1 MEQKLQKMNFFKRL
15 GIAIFHLE
23 RYGEFLLEKW
33 QVALIYFIIL
43 VFIMSVATA
52 GSQIYNI
59 CKMIPKGIAYIEN
72 DLPDFKFENN
82 TLKFDKP
89 IEAYDEE
96 FNFRLFI
103 DTSEEQSKSVDQYKN
118 SFREDDSGILLF
130 NDRAFFV
137 VDYGL
142 NGMRPTEFKYSDYA
156 DYIGKLNITDKASL
170 LEYIEV
176 VYVPFAIFSVFL
188 EIVLINFIGFFVIT
202 LLMLMSTIAFGYI
215 ASFMCSI
222 RMKFKPMFVLAVYS
236 SSLSILLCSVYYV
249 INTITG
255 FTMKHYDLVYSLI
268 SYVYMIAAILMIKYD
283 LIKQGEMLAQMV
295 NGGKKEEQIKE
306 ENKEAE
312 EKKENKD
319 TEEKK
324 GSEEN
329 KKTEEPKKDGKETNE
344 EGDGKFVNNEPDG
357 SEI

>member
-15 GIAIFHLE
+15 KIAIFHLE
-23 RYGEFLLEKW
+23 KYGEFLLEKW
-33 QVALIYFIIL
+33 QVAFIYFIIL

-59 CKMIPKGIAYIEN
+59 CKMIPKGISYIEN

-82 TLKFDKP
+82 TLKFDRP

-96 FNFRLFI
+96 FKFRLFI
-103 DTSEEQSKSVDQYKN
+103 DTAENQSKSVEQYKDK
-118 SFREDDSGILLF
+118 FREDDSGILLF

-137 VDYGL
+137 VDYGIS
-142 NGMRPTEFKYSDYA
+142 GMRPTEFKYGDYEE
-156 DYIGKLNITDKASL
+156 YISKLNITDKASL
-170 LEYIEV
+170 KEYIEV

-202 LLMLMSTIAFGYI
+202 ILMLMATIAFGYI
-215 ASFMCSI
+215 ASFMCGI
-222 RMKFKPMFVLAVYS
+222 RMKYKPMFVLAVYS

-249 INTITG
+249 VNTITG
-255 FTMKHYDLVYSLI
+255 FTMNHYDLVYSLI

-283 LIKQGEMLAQMV
+283 LIKQGEILVQMTN
-295 NGGKKEEQIKE
+295 NGKEEKTKEE
-306 ENKEAE
+306 ENKETN
-312 EKKENKD
+312 EKKE
-319 TEEKK
+319 
-324 GSEEN
+324 SEEN
-329 KKTEEPKKDGKETNE
+329 KKSEEPKEDNDSKE
-344 EGDGKFVNNEPDG
+344 EGDGKFAGNEPDG

>member
-15 GIAIFHLE
+15 GISIFHLE

-33 QVALIYFIIL
+33 QVAFIYFIIL
-43 VFIMSVATA
+43 IFIMSVATA

-59 CKMIPKGIAYIEN
+59 CKMIPKGISYIEN

-82 TLKFDKP
+82 TLKFDRP

-96 FNFRLFI
+96 FKFRLFI
-103 DTSEEQSKSVDQYKN
+103 DTSENQSKSVEQYKDK
-118 SFREDDSGILLF
+118 FREEDSGILLF

-137 VDYGL
+137 VDYGIS
-142 NGMRPTEFKYSDYA
+142 GMRPTEFKYGDYEE
-156 DYIGKLNITDKASL
+156 YISKLNITDKASL
-170 LEYIEV
+170 KEYIEV

-202 LLMLMSTIAFGYI
+202 ILMLMATIAFGYI
-215 ASFMCSI
+215 ASFMCGI
-222 RMKFKPMFVLAVYS
+222 RMKYKPMFVLAVYS

-249 INTITG
+249 VNTITG
-255 FTMKHYDLVYSLI
+255 FTMNHYDLVYSLI

-283 LIKQGEMLAQMV
+283 LIKQGEILVQMTN
-295 NGGKKEEQIKE
+295 NGKEEKTKEE
-306 ENKEAE
+306 ENKETN
-312 EKKENKD
+312 EKKE
-319 TEEKK
+319 
-324 GSEEN
+324 SEEN
-329 KKTEEPKKDGKETNE
+329 KKSEEPKEDNDSKE
-344 EGDGKFVNNEPDG
+344 EGDGKFAGNEPDG

>member
-15 GIAIFHLE
+15 GISIFHLE

-33 QVALIYFIIL
+33 QVAFIYFIIL
-43 VFIMSVATA
+43 IFIMSVATA

-59 CKMIPKGIAYIEN
+59 CKMIPKGISYIEN

-82 TLKFDKP
+82 TLKFDRP

-96 FNFRLFI
+96 FKFRLFI
-103 DTSEEQSKSVDQYKN
+103 DTSENQSKSVEQYKDK
-118 SFREDDSGILLF
+118 FREDDSGILLF

-137 VDYGL
+137 VDYGIS
-142 NGMRPTEFKYSDYA
+142 GMRPTEFKYGDYEE
-156 DYIGKLNITDKASL
+156 YISKLNITDKASL
-170 LEYIEV
+170 KEYIEV

-202 LLMLMSTIAFGYI
+202 ILMLMATIAFGYI
-215 ASFMCSI
+215 ASFMCGI
-222 RMKFKPMFVLAVYS
+222 RMKYKPMFVLAVYS

-249 INTITG
+249 VNTITG
-255 FTMKHYDLVYSLI
+255 FTMNHYDLVYSLI

-283 LIKQGEMLAQMV
+283 LIKQGEILVQMTN
-295 NGGKKEEQIKE
+295 NGKEEKTKEE
-306 ENKEAE
+306 ENKETN
-312 EKKENKD
+312 EKKE
-319 TEEKK
+319 
-324 GSEEN
+324 SEEN
-329 KKTEEPKKDGKETNE
+329 KKSEEPKEDNDSKE
-344 EGDGKFVNNEPDG
+344 EGDGKFAGNEPDG

>member
-15 GIAIFHLE
+15 KIAIFHLE

-33 QVALIYFIIL
+33 QVAFIYFIIL

-59 CKMIPKGIAYIEN
+59 CKMIPKGISYIEN
-72 DLPDFKFENN
+72 ELPDFKYEDN
-82 TLKFDKP
+82 TLKFDRP
-89 IEAYDEE
+89 VEAYDED

-103 DTSEEQSKSVDQYKN
+103 DTSEEQSKSVEQYKDK
-118 SFREDDSGILLF
+118 FREDDSGILLF

-137 VDYGL
+137 VDYGIS
-142 NGMRPTEFKYSDYA
+142 GMRPTEFKYSDYE
-156 DYIGKLNITDKASL
+156 DYISKLNIKDKASL
-170 LEYIEV
+170 REYIDV

-202 LLMLMSTIAFGYI
+202 LLMLLATIAFGYV
-215 ASFMCSI
+215 ASFMCGI
-222 RMKFKPMFVLAVYS
+222 RMKYKPMFVLAVYS

-255 FTMKHYDLVYSLI
+255 FTMNHYDLVYSLI

-283 LIKQGEMLAQMV
+283 LIKQGEVLVQMV
-295 NGGKKEEQIKE
+295 NDKKEDKAKEE
-306 ENKEAE
+306 ENKEID
-312 EKKENKD
+312 EKKETKDNKESDQKEESKKED
-319 TEEKK
+319 TDSKEE
-324 GSEEN
+324 S
-329 KKTEEPKKDGKETNE
+329 
-344 EGDGKFVNNEPDG
+344 DGKFAGNEPDG